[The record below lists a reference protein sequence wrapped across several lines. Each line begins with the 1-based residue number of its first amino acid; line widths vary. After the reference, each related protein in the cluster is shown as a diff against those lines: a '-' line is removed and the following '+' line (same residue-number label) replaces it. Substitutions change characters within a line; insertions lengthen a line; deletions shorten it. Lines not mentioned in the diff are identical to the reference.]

1 MAKTTQTTEVT
12 IIEVITMDNALSE
25 ARQAVASAIVS
36 TYGALGRYASMLNTL
51 HSNNWFEV
59 KHFDK
64 SEEAQPINNEKKEFY
79 KALRDA
85 NHTNPSVIWAR
96 VCAFGKAEKYGAID
110 AEEQTE
116 GNEGN
121 EEQTEGNDSEK
132 APNRSP
138 MLRNIEELV
147 ALWKFN
153 NKNDALSPALCE
165 VQDLLTKA
173 LKVLNVNI
181 ANLG

>member
-1 MAKTTQTTEVT
+1 MAKSTKSLPA
-12 IIEVITMDNALSE
+12 IITYEANDTLSE
-25 ARQAVASAIVS
+25 ARNAVASAITS
-36 TYGALGRYASMLNTL
+36 TYGALGKYASILNSL
-51 HSNNWFEV
+51 HSNDWFEV

-64 SEEAQPINNEKKEFY
+64 SNEAQPIINEKKAFY
-79 KALRDA
+79 IALREA

-110 AEEQTE
+110 SENEE

-121 EEQTEGNDSEK
+121 EEQAEGVKIEK
-132 APNRSP
+132 AEPRSP

-153 NKNDALSPALCE
+153 NKNDALSPVLCE
-165 VQDLLTKA
+165 VQDLIA
-173 LKVLNVNI
+173 QSLKLLNVNI
-181 ANLG
+181 ANLD

>member
-1 MAKTTQTTEVT
+1 MAKSNTVT
-12 IIEVITMDNALSE
+12 NIEVITLNETLTE
-25 ARQAVASAIVS
+25 ARNAVASAITS
-36 TYGALGRYASMLNTL
+36 TYGALGRYASLLNSL
-51 HSNNWFEV
+51 HSNDWFEV

-64 SEEAQPINNEKKEFY
+64 SAEAQPINNEKKAFY
-79 KALRDA
+79 IALREA
-85 NHTNPSVIWAR
+85 KHTNPSVIWAR

-110 AEEQTE
+110 SEESTE

-121 EEQTEGNDSEK
+121 EEQAEGVKIEK
-132 APNRSP
+132 AEPRSP

-153 NKNDALSPALCE
+153 NKNDALPKALCE
-165 VQDLLTKA
+165 VQDLITQA

-181 ANLG
+181 ANLD